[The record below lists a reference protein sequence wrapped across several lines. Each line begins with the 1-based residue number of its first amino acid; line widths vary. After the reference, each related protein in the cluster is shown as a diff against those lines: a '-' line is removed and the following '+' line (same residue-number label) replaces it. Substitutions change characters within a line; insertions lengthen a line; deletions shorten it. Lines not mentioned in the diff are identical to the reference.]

1 MRFALWRPGLV
12 AWVDLPT
19 GVEHLLTPAAAA
31 ADQGTHGRHIAVCG
45 AEVLPANS
53 TESERDCQSCHRLM
67 PTQRSRTSRSRT
79 TLPPAPQRARLT
91 GMVDAETSV
100 EHLITDESAVAHRHA
115 GRYLAVCGAQV
126 LAASLTA
133 PQRSRCPVCTRGA
146 R

>member
-1 MRFALWRPGLV
+1 
-12 AWVDLPT
+12 
-19 GVEHLLTPAAAA
+19 
-31 ADQGTHGRHIAVCG
+31 
-45 AEVLPANS
+45 
-53 TESERDCQSCHRLM
+53 M
-67 PTQRSRTSRSRT
+67 PSGHQH
-79 TLPPAPQRARLT
+79 RLT

-133 PQRSRCPVCTRGA
+133 PQRSRCPACTRGV

>member
-1 MRFALWRPGLV
+1 VSWSVRRHRGK
-12 AWVDLPT
+12 
-19 GVEHLLTPAAAA
+19 
-31 ADQGTHGRHIAVCG
+31 GRHRRG
-45 AEVLPANS
+45 ATHPP
-53 TESERDCQSCHRLM
+53 M
-67 PTQRSRTSRSRT
+67 PSAHQHH
-79 TLPPAPQRARLT
+79 LT

-133 PQRSRCPVCTRGA
+133 PQRSRCPACTRGA